1 MRQIYLRG
9 NCSIAG
15 SRINKPRRL
24 DMPLNK
30 VVLITGASSGI
41 GAGIAR
47 ELGAAGAKLMLGA
60 RRTDRLNALAEEIRA
75 TGGEAMICRLDVTD
89 RANVVTFVEAARQAW
104 GRIDVIVNNAGVMP
118 LSLMASLKVDE
129 WDRMVDVNIKGV
141 LYGIAAVL
149 PEMTAR
155 GRGHVINIASIGALS
170 VSPTAAV
177 YCATK
182 YAVRAFSDGL
192 RQEQDNIRVT
202 CIHPGVVE
210 SELADT
216 ITDPVAAEAMKAYR
230 AIALQPDAIGRAVR
244 FAIEQ
249 PDDVDVNE
257 IVIRPTGS
265 R

>member
-1 MRQIYLRG
+1 V
-9 NCSIAG
+9 
-15 SRINKPRRL
+15 
-24 DMPLNK
+24 DK
-30 VVLITGASSGI
+30 VILITGASSGI

-47 ELGAAGAKLMLGA
+47 ELGATGAKLLLGA
-60 RRTDRLNALAEEIRA
+60 RRTDRLGALAEEIR
-75 TGGEAMICRLDVTD
+75 TNGGEALTRRLDVTN
-89 RANVVTFVEAARQAW
+89 RADVAAFAEAARQAW
-104 GRIDVIVNNAGVMP
+104 GRVDVIVNNAGVMP
-118 LSLMASLKVDE
+118 LSLMASLKVEE

-155 GRGHVINIASIGALS
+155 GAGHIINIASIGALQ

-182 YAVRAFSDGL
+182 YAVRAISDGL
-192 RQEQDNIRVT
+192 RQENDRIRVT

-210 SELADT
+210 SELAES
-216 ITDPVAAEAMKAYR
+216 ITDPVAAEAMKTYR
-230 AIALQPDAIGRAVR
+230 AIALRPDAIARAVR

-257 IVIRPTGS
+257 IVVRPTAA

>member
-1 MRQIYLRG
+1 M
-9 NCSIAG
+9 
-15 SRINKPRRL
+15 
-24 DMPLNK
+24 DK
-30 VVLITGASSGI
+30 VILITGASSGI

-47 ELGAAGAKLMLGA
+47 ELGAMGTKLMLGA
-60 RRTDRLNALAEEIRA
+60 RRTDRLEVLAEEIRA
-75 TGGEAMICRLDVTD
+75 KGGEVLTRRLDVTD
-89 RANVVTFVEAARQAW
+89 RADVVAFAEAARQAW
-104 GRIDVIVNNAGVMP
+104 GRVDVIVNNAGVMP
-118 LSLMASLKVDE
+118 LSPMASLKVEE

-155 GRGHVINIASIGALS
+155 GAGHIVNIASIGALQ
-170 VSPTAAV
+170 VFPMAAV

-182 YAVRAFSDGL
+182 YAVRAISDGL
-192 RQEQDNIRVT
+192 RQENDRIRVT

-216 ITDPVAAEAMKAYR
+216 ITDPAAAAAMKTYR
-230 AIALQPDAIGRAVR
+230 AIALKPDAISRAVR

-257 IVIRPTGS
+257 IVVRPTAT

>member
-1 MRQIYLRG
+1 M
-9 NCSIAG
+9 S
-15 SRINKPRRL
+15 
-24 DMPLNK
+24 DK

-47 ELGAAGAKLMLGA
+47 ELGRAGFQLMLGA
-60 RRTDRLNALAEEIRA
+60 RRTDRLAALAEEIRA
-75 TGGEAMICRLDVTD
+75 GGGEADTRQLDVTD
-89 RANVVTFVEAARQAW
+89 RASVAAFADAARQVF

-118 LSLMASLKVDE
+118 LSLMASMKVDE

-149 PEMTAR
+149 PEMTQR
-155 GRGHVINIASIGALS
+155 GSGHVINIASIGALA

-182 YAVRAFSDGL
+182 YAVRAISDGL
-192 RQEQDNIRVT
+192 RQERKDIRVT

-210 SELADT
+210 SELAET
-216 ITDPVAAEAMKAYR
+216 ITDPAAADAMKTYR
-230 AIALQPDAIGRAVR
+230 AIALKPDAIGRAVR

-249 PDDVDVNE
+249 PGDVDVNE
-257 IVIRPTGS
+257 IVVRPT
-265 R
+265 RAVH